1 LIGQAYRIKFPRQLE
16 GMGMGR
22 RESGIGGSPRAAGR
36 WDPGARDDPDAES
49 IEALSRRAFLRRGAA
64 VSLGFGAAALAANGV
79 WVPSVEAGAVD
90 DPLGIGDP
98 ALQARGVQRAQA
110 LVLSNAAIAAQ
121 WSVDSGRLH
130 FLKVS
135 EPNGA
140 VLPVPDDVFTI
151 ILGGGEPI
159 RASEMRVVGTPK
171 VQLISTSA
179 NAARLAER
187 LPGHEV
193 TVRLE
198 DYAKRL
204 QVDWRAELRD
214 GARYVRQEIT
224 VRSSKD
230 IQVREIVLVDL
241 AAGSATINGTVKGS
255 PIVIDRWYASA
266 EHPLAMNAVNGAR
279 ARSSIMRELPLRA
292 NTALTLSSV
301 VGTTRAGQ
309 MRRDFLAYVERE
321 RAHPYR
327 PFLHY
332 NSWYDL
338 GYFSKFNEPEALA
351 VIAAFGDELQ
361 RQRGVDLDSF
371 LFDDGWDDPKTLW
384 GFHSGFPDGFARVR
398 EAAARYG
405 AAPGVWMSPWGGYG
419 KPKQDRLT
427 NGKAK
432 GFETNAGGF
441 ALSGPVYYKRF
452 LDTCLTMIRRYG
464 VNQFKFDGTGNADR
478 AFPGSQFGSD
488 FEAAIALMETL
499 RREKPDLYVNLTTG
513 TYPSPFWLRWA
524 DSIWRGGEDHE
535 FLGPGPKRQQWI
547 TYRDADTYANVVRRG
562 PLIPINSLMLHGL
575 IFARSA
581 KDLASDPQNDFP
593 SEVRSYFGTGTQLQ
607 EMYITPKLLSKAN
620 WDVLAESAKWSRRN
634 AATLVDTH
642 WIGGDPSLL
651 QPYGWASWG
660 ARGGIITLRNPGD
673 RVQAIAVDVQ
683 EAFELP
689 PDAPRAWRS
698 RNPFPVATGRMIPG
712 RFIKEQPQRIDLK
725 PFEVLTLEISP

>member
-1 LIGQAYRIKFPRQLE
+1 MDDRKSGMRHRDSDTRVSRRDFLE
-16 GMGMGR
+16 RATSYGL
-22 RESGIGGSPRAAGR
+22 GIGAVLSSGLWVPRAAAEV
-36 WDPGARDDPDAES
+36 PGDA
-49 IEALSRRAFLRRGAA
+49 
-64 VSLGFGAAALAANGV
+64 LGT
-79 WVPSVEAGAVD
+79 
-90 DPLGIGDP
+90 GDP
-98 ALQARGVQRAQA
+98 ALQARGAQRAQT
-110 LVLSNAAIAAQ
+110 LTLSNAAIAAQ
-121 WSVDSGRLH
+121 WTVDAGRLH
-130 FLKVS
+130 FVRLR

-140 VLPVPDDVFTI
+140 TLDVPDDAFTV
-151 ILGGGEPI
+151 ILGDGEPI

-171 VQLISTSA
+171 VEAVATR
-179 NAARLAER
+179 AAASRLAER
-187 LPGHEV
+187 LPGHQV
-193 TVRLE
+193 AVRLE

-204 QVDWRAELRD
+204 QIDWRAELRD
-214 GARYVRQEIT
+214 GARYIRQEIT

-230 IQVREIVLVDL
+230 IRVREIVLVDL
-241 AAGSATINGTVKGS
+241 PAAGATINGTVKGS
-255 PIVIDRWYASA
+255 PIIIGRWFAST
-266 EHPLAMNAVNGAR
+266 EHPLAMNGVDATR
-279 ARSSIMRELPLRA
+279 ARSAISRELPLRSA
-292 NTALTLSSV
+292 TTLALSSV
-301 VGTTRAGQ
+301 IGTTRPGQ
-309 MRRDFLAYVERE
+309 LRRDFLAYVERE

-351 VIAAFGDELQ
+351 VISAFGEELQ
-361 RQRGVDLDSF
+361 RKRGVELDSF

-384 GFHSGFPDGFARVR
+384 GFHSGFPRGFSALR
-398 EAAARYG
+398 EATARYG

-452 LDTCLTMIRRYG
+452 LETCLTMIRRYG

-488 FEAAIALMETL
+488 FEAAIALIETL

-535 FLGPGPKRQQWI
+535 FAGVGSKRQQWV

-562 PLIPINSLMLHGL
+562 PLFPINSLMLHGL

-581 KDLASDPQNDFP
+581 KNLQTDPQNDFP
-593 SEVRSYFGTGTQLQ
+593 SEIRSYFGTGTQLQ
-607 EMYITPKLLSKAN
+607 EMYVTPKLLSKAS

-642 WIGGDPSLL
+642 WVGGDPALL
-651 QPYGWASWG
+651 QPYGWASWSS
-660 ARGGIITLRNPGD
+660 RGGIITLRNPGD
-673 RVQAIAVDVQ
+673 RVQGMAVDVE

-689 PDAPRAWRS
+689 PDAPRAYNA
-698 RNPFPVATGRMIPG
+698 RNPFPVARGRMIPS
-712 RFIKEQPQRIDLK
+712 RFIRQQPQRIDLQ
-725 PFEVLTLEISP
+725 PFEVLTLELTP

>member
-1 LIGQAYRIKFPRQLE
+1 
-16 GMGMGR
+16 MGN
-22 RESGIGGSPRAAGR
+22 RESMNRRLFLERGARYGLGIGAA
-36 WDPGARDDPDAES
+36 
-49 IEALSRRAFLRRGAA
+49 
-64 VSLGFGAAALAANGV
+64 SLLAHGL
-79 WVPSVEAGAVD
+79 WVPSAEAGD
-90 DPLGIGDP
+90 DALGSRDE
-98 ALQARGVQRAQA
+98 ALQARSSQRAQT
-110 LVLSNAAIAAQ
+110 LSLANAAIAAQ
-121 WSVDSGRLH
+121 WNVDAARLH
-130 FLKVS
+130 FLRLS

-140 VLPVPDDVFTI
+140 VLQVPDDVFTI
-151 ILGGGEPI
+151 ILGDGEPI
-159 RASEMRVVGTPK
+159 RASEMHVIGTPR
-171 VQLISTSA
+171 VGAIVTNGDAS
-179 NAARLAER
+179 RLAER
-187 LPGHEV
+187 LPGREV
-193 TVRLE
+193 SVQLE
-198 DYAKRL
+198 DFARRL
-204 QVDWRAELRD
+204 HVDWRAELRD
-214 GARYVRQEIT
+214 GARYIRQEIT

-230 IQVREIVLVDL
+230 IAVREIVMVDL
-241 AAGSATINGTVKGS
+241 PAAGASINGTVKGS
-255 PIVIDRWYASA
+255 PIVIGRWFAST
-266 EHPLAMNAVNGAR
+266 EHPLAVNAQNGAR
-279 ARSSIMRELPLRA
+279 IRSSILRELPLRA
-292 NTALTLSSV
+292 STTLELSSV
-301 VGTTRAGQ
+301 IGTTRAGQ
-309 MRRDFLAYVERE
+309 LRRDFLAYVERE

-351 VIAAFGDELQ
+351 VISAFGEELH
-361 RQRGVDLDSF
+361 RKRGVELDSF
-371 LFDDGWDDPKTLW
+371 LFDDGWDDPRTLW
-384 GFHSGFPDGFARVR
+384 GFHSGFPRGFSGVR

-488 FEAAIALMETL
+488 FEAAIALIETL
-499 RREKPDLYVNLTTG
+499 RREKSDLYVNLTTG

-535 FLGPGPKRQQWI
+535 FAGVGPKRQQWI

-562 PLIPINSLMLHGL
+562 PLFPINSLMLHGL

-581 KDLASDPQNDFP
+581 KDLQTDPQNDFP

-607 EMYITPKLLSKAN
+607 EMYVTPKLLSRAN

-642 WIGGDPSLL
+642 WIGGDPALL
-651 QPYGWASWG
+651 QPYGWASWSG
-660 ARGGIITLRNPGD
+660 RGGIITIRNPSD
-673 RVQAIAVDVQ
+673 KVQGMAVDVQ

-689 PDAPRAWRS
+689 PDAPRAFNA
-698 RNPFPVATGRMIPG
+698 RNAFPMPRGRMIPG
-712 RFIKEQPQRIDLK
+712 RFIRTQPQRVDLQ
-725 PFEVLTLEISP
+725 PFEVLTLELTP